1 MIKLKIALS
10 GLALACSSPPA
21 LAQVTLDV
29 SKITCDQ
36 WVAYKVANPHYIALW
51 LSGYYSGTKGNT
63 VLDTQQLDE
72 NANKLREFCYVHKQ
86 TPVMDAAEAVFGV
99 KR

>member
-1 MIKLKIALS
+1 MTCIAVLS
-10 GLALACSSPPA
+10 RVRPIVRHRDRF
-21 LAQVTLDV
+21 AQSDERSDIWRRDPRYAVR
-29 SKITCDQ
+29 TCC
-36 WVAYKVANPHYIALW
+36 
-51 LSGYYSGTKGNT
+51 YYSGTKGNT
-63 VLDTQQLDE
+63 VVDTQQLDE